1 LSSCH
6 GINKEIDVAAPTELA
21 VAPAASPKRSGATR
35 VHSAR
40 AIGTLTKYLFLI
52 FFAGFFVLPWVWMI
66 STSLKNPEE
75 LAVYPIIWIPDPI
88 RWDNYIAAFQ
98 RAEFSRFLWN
108 TILVAVPSVL
118 GAVVSNSL
126 VAYGFARVRWP
137 GRDFLFGLV
146 LATLIL
152 PGFVTFI
159 PLYLIFKQ
167 LNWINSYL
175 PLVVPT
181 FLGNPFFVF
190 LLRQFFMSLPEELA
204 DAARVDGA
212 SEFRIFSQII
222 LPLSKPALAVVA
234 LFQFIGSWND
244 YFGPLIYINDKSLF
258 TISLGIANMR
268 ASYGFSNFAWIMAAT
283 CMSVLPIIALF
294 FFAQRTFIEGIALTG
309 LKG

>member
-1 LSSCH
+1 
-6 GINKEIDVAAPTELA
+6 VAVSEEQFATPPHQPVGKA
-21 VAPAASPKRSGATR
+21 GGHATR
-35 VHSAR
+35 WVADL
-40 AIGTLTKYLFLI
+40 IKYGLLI
-52 FFAGFFVLPWVWMI
+52 LIAGFFLLPWVWMI
-66 STSLKNPEE
+66 STSLKNPQE
-75 LAVYPIIWIPDPI
+75 LAVYPIIWIPEPI
-88 RWDNYIAAFQ
+88 RWDNYLEAFR
-98 RAEFSRFLWN
+98 RAEFPRYLLN
-108 TILVAVPSVL
+108 TMLVTVPSVL
-118 GAVVSNSL
+118 GAILSNAL
-126 VAYGFARVRWP
+126 VAYGFARIRWP
-137 GRDFLFGLV
+137 GRDWVFGMV

-181 FLGNPFFVF
+181 FFANPFFVF
-190 LLRQFFMSLPEELA
+190 LLRQFFMALPEELS

-212 SEFRIFSQII
+212 SELRIFSQII
-222 LPLSKPALAVVA
+222 LPLARPALATVA

-244 YFGPLIYINDKSLF
+244 YFGPLIYLNDKSLY

-283 CMSVLPIIALF
+283 CMSVLPIVILF

>member
-1 LSSCH
+1 MPARPLVDHEKAS
-6 GINKEIDVAAPTELA
+6 AARLW
-21 VAPAASPKRSGATR
+21 GW
-35 VHSAR
+35 
-40 AIGTLTKYLFLI
+40 IGTLGKYALLLF
-52 FFAGFFVLPWVWMI
+52 FGGFFVLPWVWMI
-66 STSLKNPEE
+66 STSLKNPDE
-75 LAVYPIIWIPDPI
+75 LAVYPIIWIPDPV
-88 RWDNYIAAFQ
+88 RWDNYIEAFS

-108 TILVAVPSVL
+108 TVLIAVPSVI
-118 GAVVSNSL
+118 GALLSNAL
-126 VAYGFARVRWP
+126 VAYGFARIRWP
-137 GRDFLFGLV
+137 GRDLLFGTLM
-146 LATLIL
+146 ATLIL

-181 FLGNPFFVF
+181 FFGNPFFVF

-212 SEFRIFSQII
+212 SEFRIFLQII
-222 LPLSKPALAVVA
+222 LPLSRPALAVVA

-244 YFGPLIYINDKSLF
+244 YFGPLIYINDKALY

-283 CMSVLPIIALF
+283 CMSVLPIIVLF
-294 FFAQRTFIEGIALTG
+294 FFAQRTFIEGIALSG

>member
-1 LSSCH
+1 L
-6 GINKEIDVAAPTELA
+6 AAPTDFMTTKPLLQQQ
-21 VAPAASPKRSGATR
+21 KDT
-35 VHSAR
+35 SAR
-40 AIGTLTKYLFLI
+40 TWRLLAALSKYALLLF
-52 FFAGFFVLPWVWMI
+52 FGGFFILPWVWMI
-66 STSLKNPEE
+66 STSLKNPDE

-88 RWDNYIAAFQ
+88 RWDNYIEAFR

-108 TILVAVPSVL
+108 TILVAFPSVL
-118 GAVVSNSL
+118 GAVASNAL
-126 VAYGFARVRWP
+126 VAYGFARIRWP
-137 GRDFLFGLV
+137 GRDFLFGLL

-181 FLGNPFFVF
+181 FFGNPFFVF

-212 SEFRIFSQII
+212 SELRIFSQII
-222 LPLSKPALAVVA
+222 LPLSRPALAVVA

-244 YFGPLIYINDKSLF
+244 YFGPLIYINDKALY

-294 FFAQRTFIEGIALTG
+294 FFAQRTFIEGIALSG

>member
-1 LSSCH
+1 M
-6 GINKEIDVAAPTELA
+6 AAPTEYA
-21 VAPAASPKRSGATR
+21 VAPAASPQQLDLRR
-35 VHSAR
+35 VRLAR
-40 AIGTLTKYLFLI
+40 KMSVLAKYALLFL
-52 FFAGFFVLPWVWMI
+52 FAGFFVLPWVWMV
-66 STSLKNPEE
+66 STSLKNPDE

-98 RAEFSRFLWN
+98 RAEFSRFLGN
-108 TILVAVPSVL
+108 TLLVAVPSVL

-137 GRDFLFGLV
+137 GRDLLFGLV

-167 LNWINSYL
+167 LNWINTYL

-181 FLGNPFFVF
+181 FLGNPFFIF
-190 LLRQFFMSLPEELA
+190 LLRQFFLSLPEELA

-212 SEFRIFSQII
+212 SELRIFSQII
-222 LPLSKPALAVVA
+222 LPLSRPALAVVA

-244 YFGPLIYINDKSLF
+244 YFGPLIYINDKALF

-283 CMSVLPIIALF
+283 CLSVLPIIVLF